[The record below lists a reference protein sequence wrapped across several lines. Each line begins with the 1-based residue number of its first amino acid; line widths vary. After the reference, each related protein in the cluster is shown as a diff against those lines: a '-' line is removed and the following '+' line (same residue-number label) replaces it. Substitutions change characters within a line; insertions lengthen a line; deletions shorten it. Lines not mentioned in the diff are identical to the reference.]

1 MKARTAFFATQRG
14 QLCENFAEIL
24 SKEQISDLNNNRKK
38 KTSFQYSHVSTWYY
52 PHYLPYNL
60 KACSVK
66 AITKKKRLLSIFN
79 SRMYV
84 SSCQFVDVR
93 IDIVKCEEGFLA
105 KSLKRGY
112 ILLMFLLKLDGRLN
126 FNLISSHWKTWKRKS
141 QS

>member
-1 MKARTAFFATQRG
+1 M
-14 QLCENFAEIL
+14 
-24 SKEQISDLNNNRKK
+24 
-38 KTSFQYSHVSTWYY
+38 
-52 PHYLPYNL
+52 
-60 KACSVK
+60 
-66 AITKKKRLLSIFN
+66 KKKRLLSIFN

-93 IDIVKCEEGFLA
+93 IDIVKYEEGFLPLA

-112 ILLMFLLKLDGRLN
+112 ILLMFLLKLDRRLN

>member
-1 MKARTAFFATQRG
+1 M
-14 QLCENFAEIL
+14 
-24 SKEQISDLNNNRKK
+24 
-38 KTSFQYSHVSTWYY
+38 
-52 PHYLPYNL
+52 
-60 KACSVK
+60 
-66 AITKKKRLLSIFN
+66 KKKRLLSVFN

-126 FNLISSHWKTWKRKS
+126 FNLISSQWKTWKRKS

>member
-14 QLCENFAEIL
+14 QICENFAEIL

-105 KSLKRGY
+105 KSLKRGIY
-112 ILLMFLLKLDGRLN
+112 Y
-126 FNLISSHWKTWKRKS
+126 
-141 QS
+141 